1 MKRRGGRP
9 GAASCCQ
16 STVNAS
22 LPSQLPTSPSAIFD
36 GLLFIREKVLLEE
49 EKRLTPEK
57 PPDTCFIAS
66 LEIFEEILGRN
77 NSVCLDKS
85 KPERLTRPQA
95 GMIIPVKTA
104 TTNGSAEGTKDHL
117 SPFQGFRSLV

>member
-16 STVNAS
+16 SAVNAS
-22 LPSQLPTSPSAIFD
+22 LPSRLPTSPSAIFD

-57 PPDTCFIAS
+57 AVRTRHQFQEALRIYQIKQIIYSVPTIKKSDESGKSVEFYSFA
-66 LEIFEEILGRN
+66 RN
-77 NSVCLDKS
+77 LCGNLMRK
-85 KPERLTRPQA
+85 
-95 GMIIPVKTA
+95 
-104 TTNGSAEGTKDHL
+104 
-117 SPFQGFRSLV
+117 